1 MSNLYVIG
9 NCYAENDVYAKDI
22 FKVLTDAGYE
32 LAYNSRGKNS
42 VTILKEIEVEEEEP
56 NEG

>member
-1 MSNLYVIG
+1 MSNLYVVG
-9 NCYAENDVYAKDI
+9 NCYAENETYAKDI
-22 FKVLTDAGYE
+22 FKILTDAGYT

-42 VTILKEIEVEEEEP
+42 VTILKEIELEEEEP